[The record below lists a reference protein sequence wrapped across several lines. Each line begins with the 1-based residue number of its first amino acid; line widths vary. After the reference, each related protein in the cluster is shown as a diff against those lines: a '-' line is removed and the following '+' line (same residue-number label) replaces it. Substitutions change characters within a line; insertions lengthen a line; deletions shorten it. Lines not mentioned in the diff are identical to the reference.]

1 MSTMTF
7 STPGQP
13 YRQVEK
19 GPEMDPGWPHSVL
32 TRKENATFAGIV
44 RDIGGIA
51 NEGFNVA
58 TEVQQETER
67 PNPFRPFE
75 ELQKLLS
82 YDEDGRVGAKPNVMM
97 SASGGEQ
104 YSNAF
109 FPRDTLTSM
118 DFLWQSLPED
128 KRNFRE
134 LLAASGV
141 SREDMQ
147 SPDFDY
153 DKAFGKAPVQDRYAL
168 KIHYMVR
175 ELFKTMVKYQGT
187 RDPYE
192 NDETDAYRD
201 VGESEAATTTLQRT
215 CEEPGKIH
223 HEMRRRRK
231 SDADA
236 PARDEIFD
244 RLNDLWGENNPEY
257 PDLLVMYQNI
267 DSTPRFVALLTEY
280 IRAGGNYDLLDERV
294 EHYRG
299 ESRSIREGLRDA
311 LGWIEK
317 KLEVSTTGFLEYV
330 RGTGQQDAIRN
341 QVWKDSL
348 TSFVHE
354 NSELANTNAAIA
366 PAEEQALVFDALRNA
381 EDLFGDHQSLAAE
394 LGVDES
400 KPAEWGRKAR
410 ALQRNFVDTFWLSE
424 ERRFA
429 QGIDHEPD
437 TGESRK
443 IKTATSDQFH
453 LLKSRILKELPEDEQ
468 RRYVTALVEQL
479 FDPKAGFISS
489 VGVLCRSAI
498 YARNGH
504 PLVSF
509 ADYHGDSVSWP
520 KESVEIAMGLSSWGF
535 KQLAKDLALRVMNL
549 ATVSGDGLEF
559 TLVDPATGKV
569 YPKYIK
575 KKSLP
580 SGQST
585 EAPVF
590 VSTNG
595 KEKNQAWT
603 LAGVTY
609 LKRMLGGALKP
620 EESQPWAKGL
630 DEKVYRNLE
639 PKAVALKWRK
649 DILMAHGSTPVAVVD
664 TEEAMSREAAYRR
677 SVTRPGET
685 SRIPHVA

>member
-1 MSTMTF
+1 MATTRLASI
-7 STPGQP
+7 GQP
-13 YRQVEK
+13 HQQAEN
-19 GPEMDPGWPHSVL
+19 GLEMDLGWPHDVL
-32 TRKENATFAGIV
+32 NIDEKTGFADIV
-44 RDIGGIA
+44 RGIGEIA
-51 NEGFNVA
+51 DAGVDAAAEGY
-58 TEVQQETER
+58 QEFKKLE
-67 PNPFRPFE
+67 PFLPFE
-75 ELQKLLS
+75 ELKKLIC
-82 YDEDGRVGAKPNVMM
+82 YDEDGRVGAKPNMMM

-109 FPRDTLTSM
+109 FPRDALTSM

-128 KRNFRE
+128 KYNFGE
-134 LLAASGV
+134 LLEKSGV
-141 SREDMQ
+141 SKEDMQ

-153 DKAFGKAPVQDRYAL
+153 DRAFDKAPVQDRYAL
-168 KIHYMVR
+168 KVHYMMR

-201 VGESEAATTTLQRT
+201 AGESEAATATLQRT

-231 SDADA
+231 STGDASA
-236 PARDEIFD
+236 SDEIFD

-267 DSTPRFVALLTEY
+267 DSTPRFVALLVEY
-280 IRAGGNYDLLDERV
+280 IRAGGNYDLLDEGV

-299 ESRSIREGLRDA
+299 ESRSIGEGLRDA
-311 LGWIEK
+311 LGWIER

-330 RGTGQQDAIRN
+330 RGPGQQDAIRN

-348 TSFVHE
+348 TSFIHE

-429 QGIDHEPD
+429 QGIDHDPD

-479 FDPKAGFISS
+479 FDPKAGFMSS
-489 VGVLCRSAI
+489 VGVLCRSAN

-520 KESVEIAMGLSSWGF
+520 KESVEVAAGLFDWGF
-535 KQLAKDLALRVMNL
+535 NQLAKDLARRVMNL

-559 TLVDPATGKV
+559 TLVDPVTGKV

-620 EESQPWAKGL
+620 EQSQSWVKWL

-639 PKAVALKWRK
+639 PKAVALKWQK
-649 DILMAHGSTPVAVVD
+649 DILRAHRNTPVAVVD
-664 TEEAMSREAAYRR
+664 TEQAMVREAEYRR
-677 SVTRPGET
+677 RVTKPGET